1 MHHYEFFLECD
12 FVSRIIPEAI
22 YILFF
27 QSVNYHR
34 SFQKNKEMHADLT
47 FLPNE

>member
-1 MHHYEFFLECD
+1 MHHYEFFWNAILHLC
-12 FVSRIIPEAI
+12 IIPEAI